1 MGLAIHSPHWQLV
14 PKDGPAALATSRQA
28 AARREGRR
36 SCWLE
41 TRSRLWPTAGWHCY
55 TLGRQPAARSLP
67 QPTAGCTAILCEP
80 LTGRRLPPDDVWY
93 SYATRAASRLPVFL
107 LAIPAKISGKG
118 GWSNS
123 ESRRKSNTSAKSD
136 YSIDNSRWIER

>member
-1 MGLAIHSPHWQLV
+1 MIDDWGTLNFSQTEQAKARCRPRTPRIEGSS
-14 PKDGPAALATSRQA
+14 DSR
-28 AARREGRR
+28 GHKV
-36 SCWLE
+36 LE
-41 TRSRLWPTAGWHCY
+41 VHA
-55 TLGRQPAARSLP
+55 
-67 QPTAGCTAILCEP
+67 
-80 LTGRRLPPDDVWY
+80 VWY
-93 SYATRAASRLPVFL
+93 SYTTRAASRLPVFS